1 MKQPQGIRTS
11 QTHPIRIDP
20 VQPAGGWAP
29 IGMSLC
35 PGKRQRDALTGQW
48 ERDLASDLDR
58 IRRWGAEVVVSL
70 IEAHEFGLLD
80 VAALPEEV
88 ERRGMRWLHLPIAD
102 RHPPGQLFHRL
113 WPTAGPELV
122 NDLRAGR
129 RVFLHCMGG
138 LGRTGTVAACLL
150 IESGMG
156 AEAAIAAVR
165 LSRCGTIETALQ
177 EEYVRRYVRGFHSG
191 RPERSS
197 DGEVSC
203 RTRGAE

>member
-1 MKQPQGIRTS
+1 MISPLAIRTS
-11 QTHPIRIDP
+11 QTHPLRIDP

-48 ERDLASDLDR
+48 ERDLATDLDR
-58 IRRWGAEVVVSL
+58 IRSWGAEVVVSL

-102 RHPPGQLFHRL
+102 RHPPGDLFHSL
-113 WPTAGPELV
+113 WLSAGAELV
-122 NDLRAGR
+122 NDLQAGR
-129 RVFLHCMGG
+129 RVYLHCMGG

-165 LSRCGTIETALQ
+165 QSRNGTIETALQ
-177 EEYVRRYVRGFHSG
+177 EEYVRQYVRGFAFR
-191 RPERSS
+191 RPQHRSQ
-197 DGEVSC
+197 
-203 RTRGAE
+203 R